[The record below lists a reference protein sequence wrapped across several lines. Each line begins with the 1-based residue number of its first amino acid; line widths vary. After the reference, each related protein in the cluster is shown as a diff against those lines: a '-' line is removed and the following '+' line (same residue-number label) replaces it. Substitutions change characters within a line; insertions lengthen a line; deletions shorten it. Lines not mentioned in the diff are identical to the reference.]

1 MKENIAL
8 QQTASK
14 GLQVDYP
21 SPSPPPTPTSS
32 APTPFSLL
40 QVVTVEGLVGGVPKK
55 DPLEN

>member
-1 MKENIAL
+1 MAL
-8 QQTASK
+8 QQQASK
-14 GLQVDYP
+14 WLQVDYP

-32 APTPFSLL
+32 APTPFSFL